1 MTTDRSAAIS
11 PPSRAGAPTRLGT
24 PPLAGPVPEAVA
36 QLPDGAAHLP
46 HEGAVLRRLL
56 AGTAVHSVYQP
67 IVELDSGSVVAYE
80 ALVRGPRGS
89 SLESPD
95 RLFAAARGAGLLS
108 ELDAACQTAAL
119 RGARAAGLQDPWT
132 LFVNLEPAAN
142 GASLLATSDT
152 AAGGFR
158 IVVELTERALV
169 ADPPRLLELVARI
182 RARGWGIAVDDVGAD
197 RDSLALLPVLRPD
210 VVKLDLRLVQDHPT
224 GEVAEI
230 VCAVNAEAERSG
242 SVVLAEGIETD
253 EHLQIAL
260 SLGATLGQGWLL
272 GRPGR
277 LPDASPGFA
286 GMPVV
291 IAADRAD
298 PGTLLSPFALGCA
311 LRPPRSAR
319 KALLIEISKHLE
331 RQAMR
336 AGESAVILSTFQDAS
351 FFTNA
356 TRGRY
361 SRLVERAAFVGV
373 LAEGMP
379 AEPLP
384 GVRGC
389 VLDAADPLKG
399 EWDITVV
406 GPHFAASLVARDLG
420 DDGPDAERR
429 FEFVLSHDRTLA
441 IQVAAALLAR
451 VWPRP

>member
-1 MTTDRSAAIS
+1 VS
-11 PPSRAGAPTRLGT
+11 PPNRPRVRTRTGPAPATD
-24 PPLAGPVPEAVA
+24 PVPAAAA
-36 QLPDGAAHLP
+36 QPRDEAAHLP
-46 HEGAVLRRLL
+46 HAGAVLRRLL

-108 ELDAACQTAAL
+108 ELDAACQGAAL
-119 RGARAAGLQDPWT
+119 RGARDGGLQDPWT
-132 LFVNLEPAAN
+132 LFVNLEPAAT
-142 GASLLATSDT
+142 GASLLATSDS

-210 VVKLDLRLVQDHPT
+210 VVKLDLRLVQQRPT

-272 GRPGR
+272 GRPEG
-277 LPDASPGFA
+277 LPGALPGFA
-286 GMPVV
+286 GMPVA

-298 PGTLLSPFALGCA
+298 PAALVSPFALGCA
-311 LRPPRSAR
+311 VRPPRAAR
-319 KALLIEISKHLE
+319 KALLIEVSKHLE

-351 FFTNA
+351 FFTTA
-356 TRGRY
+356 TRERY

-389 VLDAADPLKG
+389 VLDPDDALKG
-399 EWDITVV
+399 EWDIAVV

-420 DDGPDAERR
+420 DDGPDGERR

>member
-1 MTTDRSAAIS
+1 VS
-11 PPSRAGAPTRLGT
+11 PPSRPRVRTRSGSTRSTELVPAPAAQPR
-24 PPLAGPVPEAVA
+24 PEAV
-36 QLPDGAAHLP
+36 QLP

-56 AGTAVHSVYQP
+56 AGTAIHSVYQP

-108 ELDAACQTAAL
+108 ELDAACQGAAL
-119 RGARAAGLQDPWT
+119 RGARAVGLQDPWA
-132 LFVNLEPAAN
+132 LFVNLEPAAT
-142 GASLLATSDT
+142 GASLLATSDG
-152 AAGGFR
+152 AAGDFR

-210 VVKLDLRLVQDHPT
+210 VVKLDLRLVQQRPT

-272 GRPGR
+272 GRPGQ
-277 LPDASPGFA
+277 LPGALPGFA
-286 GMPVV
+286 GLPVA

-298 PGTLLSPFALGCA
+298 PAALVSPFDLGCA
-311 LRPPRSAR
+311 VRPPRAAR
-319 KALLIEISKHLE
+319 KALLIEVSKHLE

-351 FFTNA
+351 FFTAA

-361 SRLVERAAFVGV
+361 SRLVEQAAFVGV

-389 VLDAADPLKG
+389 VLDPDDALKG
-399 EWDITVV
+399 EWDIAVV

-441 IQVAAALLAR
+441 TQVAAALLAR